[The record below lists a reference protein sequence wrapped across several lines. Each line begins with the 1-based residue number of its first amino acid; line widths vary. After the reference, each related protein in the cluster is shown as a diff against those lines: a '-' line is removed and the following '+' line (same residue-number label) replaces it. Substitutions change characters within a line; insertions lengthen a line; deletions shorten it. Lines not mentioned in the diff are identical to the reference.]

1 MDLVGVFGRSHPL
14 WVHLP
19 IGIIL
24 VGLLLYWR
32 SWFGMQADRRLLTF
46 IFGAGAVT
54 AILSCISGYTLSLS
68 GAEDDAVVTH
78 RNSAL
83 FLALL
88 AIIFWWMFRSGT
100 DRKIVSGFSVVLAI
114 MLSLTGHQGG
124 TLTHGEGFLWNDGSE
139 SKSPRKALANV
150 DEAAVYPDIIDPI
163 LQDKCV
169 SCHGPRKQKGKLR
182 LDDLTAILK
191 GGKNGA
197 AVVAGNTDKSK
208 MLYRIMLP
216 PDDEDHM
223 PPKDKGQLTRAEVSL
238 IKWWIAKGASPGLKV
253 KELQPDAGIRAAL
266 TALSSTR
273 SDETAEDL
281 DAILPEVGKADDA
294 AVEQLRK
301 AGAVVTP
308 VAQGSNLLYVNLIN
322 CSNINDTLLTSLRKI
337 AGQLYWLKA
346 EGPGVN
352 DKLVA
357 TLPEYKQLKK
367 LSLANAK
374 ITEASRKVLGSMK
387 NLEKINLYG
396 TALDSSG
403 PKQ

>member
-1 MDLVGVFGRSHPL
+1 MDVVGVFGRSHPL

-32 SWFGMQADRRLLTF
+32 SWFGMQADKKLLTF

-54 AILSCISGYTLSLS
+54 AILSCASGYTLSLS
-68 GAEDDAVVTH
+68 GAEDDAVETH

-88 AIIFWWMFRSGT
+88 SVVMWSLVRSGT
-100 DRKIVSGFSVVLAI
+100 DKKIINGMSLVLAI
-114 MLSLTGHQGG
+114 MLTLTGHQGG
-124 TLTHGEGFLWNDGSE
+124 ELTHGDGFLWNVASE
-139 SKSPRKALANV
+139 TKSPRKALANV
-150 DEAAVYPDIIDPI
+150 DEAAVYLDIIAPI
-163 LQDKCV
+163 LRDKCV

-182 LDDLTAILK
+182 LDDLAAIMK

-223 PPKDKGQLTRAEVSL
+223 PPKEKGQLTKDEISL
-238 IKWWIAKGASPGLKV
+238 IKWWIAKGASPGMKV
-253 KELQPDAGIRAAL
+253 KDLQPDAAIRAAL
-266 TALSSTR
+266 TSLGGQ
-273 SDETAEDL
+273 SDETGPVTGPA
-281 DAILPEVGKADDA
+281 LPEVDKANDA
-294 AVEQLRK
+294 VVESLRK
-301 AGAVVTP
+301 AGAIVAP

-322 CSNINDTLLTSLRKI
+322 CNDVNDSLLNDLQKLS
-337 AGQLYWLKA
+337 GQLYWLKA
-346 EGPGVN
+346 EGPGVT
-352 DKLVA
+352 DKLVGA
-357 TLPEYKQLKK
+357 LSECKQLRK

-374 ITEASRKVLGSMK
+374 ITEASSKVLGSMK
-387 NLEKINLYG
+387 NLEKVNLYG
-396 TALDSSG
+396 TSLDSSG
-403 PKQ
+403 LKQ